1 MWHALVDD
9 EVAGKAHVVRRPD
22 RRYFVAIDA
31 WRDEVFDALLD
42 AVIDDL
48 PHELST
54 IAGEEDEEELA
65 RWIRRGFEARRRDD
79 EYEIRMDPGRPL
91 APAPTGYRLASAAD
105 VDIDEL
111 RRLDDELRQD
121 VPGTR
126 GWVNDP
132 DEFLEQTVRSPLFHP
147 ATFLVAVEEA
157 GGVSAGLV
165 RVAVAPRWAKL
176 GLVGVRPE
184 HRRRGLGRALV
195 AAAFRPLQDV
205 GVRLVLAEADA
216 ANEPARALLT
226 GFGARRTGGTF
237 ELVRTPSQ
245 RGVRGSGTTL

>member
-31 WRDEVFDALLD
+31 WQNEVFDALLD

-54 IAGEEDEEELA
+54 IAGEEDDEELA
-65 RWIRRGFEARRRDD
+65 RWTRRGFDVRRRED
-79 EYEIRMDPGRPL
+79 EYEIRMDDPDRHLMP
-91 APAPTGYRLASAAD
+91 PPPGYRLVSAAD
-105 VDIDEL
+105 ADIEDL

-132 DEFLEQTVRSPLFHP
+132 DEFLEQMVRSPLFNP
-147 ATFLVAVEEA
+147 ATSLVAVEEA
-157 GGVSAGLV
+157 TGAHAGLV
-165 RVAVAPRWAKL
+165 RVLVAPRWAKL
-176 GLVGVRPE
+176 GLAGVRRG

-195 AAAFRPLQDV
+195 ATAFRPLRDA

-216 ANEPARALLT
+216 TNEPARALLA
-226 GFGARRTGGTF
+226 GFGARRTGGTI
-237 ELVRTPSQ
+237 ELVRNAST
-245 RGVRGSGTTL
+245 